1 MGLAHSPKVVTDGL
15 VFYTDMGNTE
25 KSWKGKPTT
34 NVIENDISQFSSDNG
49 CTIELQPHTFQSQ
62 PVYRVTFPSGTLP
75 RIRTNFSYTTG
86 QQFTGSIFYRVISAG
101 SNTVNL
107 IFRENNFGTTYTS
120 TGLTSTVWVKTNIS
134 HTFSGSG
141 TSMFLL
147 YQSNSG
153 AILPNVIDFCMPQV
167 ELSSFAT
174 PFVDGTRSNTQALL
188 DMTGQNTVTATSL
201 TYASDGTFNFNGS
214 NNYIDSSPIALTG
227 TSTQSLTWACWV
239 SSAAANGDIINMRSS
254 TSGWNMCPIFAS
266 GQQFYAKVWNN
277 STLGAGTT
285 FNLNQYYYLVLV
297 RDNETNTNSFYV
309 NGQLV
314 ASQTGSYSSS
324 GSPNNHYFGRAG
336 SQATNTHLNGNIP
349 VGQIYIKALSAEEVQ
364 QNFNALKGRY
374 GL

>member
-49 CTIELQPHTFQSQ
+49 CTIELQPHTFQGQ

-201 TYASDGTFNFNGS
+201 TYASDGSFSFNG
-214 NNYIDSSPIALTG
+214 
-227 TSTQSLTWACWV
+227 TSDGINV
-239 SSAAANGDIINMRSS
+239 SSNSVLNVGNNITVNAWFFVNSS
-254 TSGWNMCPIFAS
+254 TYQPIVSKVLSDGSLGWEIANSSGTFRT
-266 GQQFYAKVWNN
+266 
-277 STLGAGTT
+277 TLRPTNTQINLSAGTLTIGNWYMGTMT
-285 FNLNQYYYLVLV
+285 FDGVTARLYI
-297 RDNETNTNSFYV
+297 
-309 NGQLV
+309 NGV
-314 ASQTGSYSSS
+314 QTGSTSTGGPVTLNSTQPLQI
-324 GSPNNHYFGRAG
+324 GTRGIGPNWY
-336 SQATNTHLNGNIP
+336 NGNIP
-349 VGQIYIKALSAEEVQ
+349 QVSLYNRALSAEEVQ